1 MGNPEGEMR
10 FAQSVA
16 KTHAAQGRNERETFV
31 PALETQAL

>member
-16 KTHAAQGRNERETFV
+16 KIGTAQAGNERETFV
-31 PALETQAL
+31 PGPETQAL